1 MIRLMNAWEIA
12 NLVFLIACVAFAAG
26 MVLGM
31 VLVSEPAPKPVKPFF
46 PGEEDQPVWEGP
58 NWDLPGVQADSKNE

>member
-1 MIRLMNAWEIA
+1 MNAWELDGGSMCIG
-12 NLVFLIACVAFAAG
+12 VLIACVAFAAG

-46 PGEEDQPVWEGP
+46 PGEEDPPVWEGP

>member
-12 NLVFLIACVAFAAG
+12 NLVFLIACVSFAAG

-31 VLVSEPAPKPVKPFF
+31 VLVSEPAKPFF
-46 PGEEDQPVWEGP
+46 PGEEDPPVWESP
-58 NWDLPGVQADSKNE
+58 NWDLPGVEPDSDAS

>member
-1 MIRLMNAWEIA
+1 
-12 NLVFLIACVAFAAG
+12 VAFAAG

-46 PGEEDQPVWEGP
+46 PGEEDPPVWESP
-58 NWDLPGVQADSKNE
+58 NWDLPGVERDGDAS

>member
-1 MIRLMNAWEIA
+1 
-12 NLVFLIACVAFAAG
+12 

-46 PGEEDQPVWEGP
+46 PGEEDPPVWEGP
-58 NWDLPGVQADSKNE
+58 NWDLPGVERDGDAS